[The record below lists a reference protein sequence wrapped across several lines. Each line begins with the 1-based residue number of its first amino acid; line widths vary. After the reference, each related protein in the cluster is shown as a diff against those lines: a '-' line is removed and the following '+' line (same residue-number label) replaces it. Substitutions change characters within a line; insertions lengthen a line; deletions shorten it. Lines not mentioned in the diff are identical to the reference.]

1 MRKRDRSGQADR
13 KRTGGSKGAAAMA
26 AVLAASGVLG
36 LGGEDAWCVRAWA
49 APETLAEE
57 SQASGDGQTGE
68 SSQGAANDTRTAG
81 SEDSQELSGDGA
93 ALGEDEGV
101 IVISTPLEFLD
112 FARNCTSETYS
123 KGKSFALG
131 ADLNMQGAEFVPVP
145 VFAGIFDGRGHA
157 IVGLSVKGSGSD
169 LGLFRFVQQAGVVKN
184 LEVHGNFAP
193 QGSRTNIGGIV
204 GTNRGTVENCSF
216 EGEMMAQ
223 EALGGIVGY
232 NEETGL
238 VTGCESR
245 AQLTGN
251 LKTGGIVGYNE
262 GQVENC
268 VNRGDINATGQ
279 EVVDD
284 SDSQLSAGSVGLE
297 ESVRVERVNDAGG
310 ITGLSLG
317 YIRNCENYGAVG
329 YPHMGYNVGGIA
341 GRQSGLVD
349 QCRNYGKVQGR
360 KDTGGIVGQFEPYVT
375 VAYEEDMF
383 GNLENQMDELSG
395 MGDSLSGIIENAGD
409 TASGNLDRIDAQ
421 VESMRG
427 IARFYKDV
435 YREGGD
441 GFDRDADRSINE
453 IQNTLDHMNL
463 DLMDQATKNHYQAAV
478 QKVNQMA
485 ALRAE
490 MEKGYGGDV
499 ENIQPDELAA
509 WLKKRLEQLEQLAKY
524 GDELQAEVA
533 WLAAN
538 APRNTVNQVEDFGDD
553 LEELQVET
561 NTLIDIVR
569 VNTDKAR
576 GDLHSMDEEM
586 TAQVDAISSS
596 MDALTDGLRDSRNQI
611 RNQKRQIEDQIDQ
624 IRGTISDGVDRAKED
639 RELFEDVSDLE
650 GDGLDLG
657 MINGCENKG
666 EVSADYQAGG
676 IAGIIGLETSLD
688 PEQDLEAKEER
699 TLNVTRNLKAIVLEC
714 KNQEHI
720 TVVNDYAGGIVGKA
734 NLGALIQNQNFGDI
748 TAEDGNYAG
757 GITGSSAYVL
767 RRNYNMCTI
776 DANDYAGGI
785 AGWGTDILDNFSM
798 VSFVNPDKQW
808 LGAVAGEADE
818 EGVIQ
823 GNFYVDE
830 NIGALDGVTYEGQAQ
845 GLPYDSFKDMEGMP
859 EEFGILTVTF
869 QVEDQ
874 VLKTV
879 NCEYGTG
886 VPKDEIPQVPQKDGY
901 YYVWEEKDL
910 SCIKGN
916 QKVMAEYRAWNTTI
930 ASSDDKMPVLL
941 AEANFY
947 PGTSLVLEKQ
957 GGDGEENRV
966 REEVWPIPE
975 GLKVKGVYQY
985 SITQPKGVPEPE
997 TITVHVLADGYGKD
1011 AVIGLVEDGS
1021 IRMADSRRDGPYLVF
1036 EMSGSGEF
1044 AVLEP
1049 EKNTALWAALAGGA
1063 AVLAGIWAVLAGRTK
1078 KRGKSDAQAAEE
1090 GKESQETQTKEKA
1103 GESEEGPEE
1112 TPRGEEK
1119 EQESRGQT
1127 QADRQEKGADSVG
1140 SNTAGEVGGD

>member
-1 MRKRDRSGQADR
+1 MRKRDRSRQADR

-57 SQASGDGQTGE
+57 SQGAPKDSQTVGDK
-68 SSQGAANDTRTAG
+68 DKG
-81 SEDSQELSGDGA
+81 SEDGQAPSGESA

-101 IVISTPLEFLD
+101 IVISTPQEFLD

-123 KGKSFALG
+123 KGKSFAVG
-131 ADLNMQGAEFVPVP
+131 ADLNMQGAEFAPAP
-145 VFAGIFDGRGHA
+145 VFAGTFDGRGHA
-157 IVGLSVKGSGSD
+157 IVGLSVKGSGSN
-169 LGLFRFVQQAGVVKN
+169 LGLFRFVQQTGVVKN
-184 LEVHGNFAP
+184 LQVHGTVAP

-216 EGEMMAQ
+216 AGEMMAQ

-238 VTGCESR
+238 ITGCESR

-317 YIRNCENYGAVG
+317 YIKNCENYGAVG

-349 QCRNYGKVQGR
+349 QCRNFGKVQGR

-383 GNLENQMDELSG
+383 GSLENQMDELSG

-409 TASGNLDRIDAQ
+409 TASGNLDQIDAQ
-421 VESMRG
+421 VERMRG

-453 IQNTLDHMNL
+453 IQNTLDHMNV

-490 MEKGYGGDV
+490 MEKGYEGDV
-499 ENIQPDELAA
+499 ENIKPEELAA

-524 GDELQAEVA
+524 GEELQAEVA

-538 APRNTVNQVEDFGDD
+538 APRNTVNELEDFGDD

-586 TAQVDAISSS
+586 TAQVDAISNS

-650 GDGLDLG
+650 GDGLGLG

-830 NIGALDGVTYEGQAQ
+830 NLGALDGVTYEGQAQ
-845 GLPYDSFKDMEGMP
+845 GLPYESFKDMEDMP

-886 VPKDEIPQVPQKDGY
+886 VPEDEIPQVPQKDGY

-930 ASSDDKMPVLL
+930 ASSDDKMPALL

-947 PGTSLVLEKQ
+947 PGTSLVMEEPGGEAFTVPQ
-957 GGDGEENRV
+957 GFEAA
-966 REEVWPIPE
+966 
-975 GLKVKGVYQY
+975 GVYRY
-985 SITQPKGVPEPE
+985 SITQPEGVPEPE

-1021 IRMADSRRDGPYLVF
+1021 VRMADSRRDGPYLVF

-1049 EKNTALWAALAGGA
+1049 EKNTALWAALAGGC
-1063 AVLAGIWAVLAGRTK
+1063 AVLAGIWVVLAGRK
-1078 KRGKSDAQAAEE
+1078 KKKGKPAPET
-1090 GKESQETQTKEKA
+1090 GKEGGDSRKTQANGKT
-1103 GESEEGPEE
+1103 GEE
-1112 TPRGEEK
+1112 TDQAKPDEREIGLEEAPRGEED
-1119 EQESRGQT
+1119 QERESAGQT
-1127 QADRQEKGADSVG
+1127 QAHRQEKGADSVG
-1140 SNTAGEVGGD
+1140 SGTAREVGGD

>member
-26 AVLAASGVLG
+26 AVLAASSVLG

-421 VESMRG
+421 VESMQG

-490 MEKGYGGDV
+490 MEKGYGG
-499 ENIQPDELAA
+499 
-509 WLKKRLEQLEQLAKY
+509 
-524 GDELQAEVA
+524 
-533 WLAAN
+533 
-538 APRNTVNQVEDFGDD
+538 
-553 LEELQVET
+553 
-561 NTLIDIVR
+561 
-569 VNTDKAR
+569 
-576 GDLHSMDEEM
+576 
-586 TAQVDAISSS
+586 
-596 MDALTDGLRDSRNQI
+596 
-611 RNQKRQIEDQIDQ
+611 
-624 IRGTISDGVDRAKED
+624 
-639 RELFEDVSDLE
+639 
-650 GDGLDLG
+650 
-657 MINGCENKG
+657 GCG
-666 EVSADYQAGG
+666 EHPAG
-676 IAGIIGLETSLD
+676 
-688 PEQDLEAKEER
+688 
-699 TLNVTRNLKAIVLEC
+699 
-714 KNQEHI
+714 
-720 TVVNDYAGGIVGKA
+720 
-734 NLGALIQNQNFGDI
+734 
-748 TAEDGNYAG
+748 
-757 GITGSSAYVL
+757 
-767 RRNYNMCTI
+767 
-776 DANDYAGGI
+776 
-785 AGWGTDILDNFSM
+785 
-798 VSFVNPDKQW
+798 
-808 LGAVAGEADE
+808 
-818 EGVIQ
+818 
-823 GNFYVDE
+823 
-830 NIGALDGVTYEGQAQ
+830 
-845 GLPYDSFKDMEGMP
+845 
-859 EEFGILTVTF
+859 
-869 QVEDQ
+869 
-874 VLKTV
+874 
-879 NCEYGTG
+879 
-886 VPKDEIPQVPQKDGY
+886 
-901 YYVWEEKDL
+901 
-910 SCIKGN
+910 
-916 QKVMAEYRAWNTTI
+916 
-930 ASSDDKMPVLL
+930 
-941 AEANFY
+941 
-947 PGTSLVLEKQ
+947 
-957 GGDGEENRV
+957 
-966 REEVWPIPE
+966 
-975 GLKVKGVYQY
+975 
-985 SITQPKGVPEPE
+985 
-997 TITVHVLADGYGKD
+997 
-1011 AVIGLVEDGS
+1011 
-1021 IRMADSRRDGPYLVF
+1021 
-1036 EMSGSGEF
+1036 
-1044 AVLEP
+1044 
-1049 EKNTALWAALAGGA
+1049 
-1063 AVLAGIWAVLAGRTK
+1063 
-1078 KRGKSDAQAAEE
+1078 
-1090 GKESQETQTKEKA
+1090 
-1103 GESEEGPEE
+1103 
-1112 TPRGEEK
+1112 
-1119 EQESRGQT
+1119 
-1127 QADRQEKGADSVG
+1127 
-1140 SNTAGEVGGD
+1140 